1 MFSHRGRVNPV
12 SLGSE
17 ASKFRNGAGTGFEE
31 RPSAFMHQTTPAN
44 MRRIDIVVAALS
56 RPLRLA
62 ILGEPGSGKTSLINF
77 LLDSP
82 VLPLTPLGGARSPIL
97 LRYATEFS
105 AVTVAG
111 LSGTT
116 RLTSRALERTA
127 KPFTAPD
134 TASKIVYQS
143 PSRTKSAERQHAAK
157 ADAQSHASGPSY
169 VDVGAPSLAL
179 RELEFLEIPCMS
191 ADLLSSGRAMRLL
204 RTADAAIWC
213 TVAPQAWK
221 ETERRGWSRRSSR
234 FRSRA
239 ILAVTFRD
247 ALAAREEEAKLH
259 LRLERET
266 RDFFSTRALI
276 SLKPAALD
284 ARRISP
290 VAAGASDEQERFDL
304 RDKVGALIARV
315 SEDRFK
321 RAQSLMQ
328 KLSSHSSGS
337 SAQGAPPVASEFLT
351 SGR

>member
-1 MFSHRGRVNPV
+1 MFSHRGRVNSV
-12 SLGSE
+12 SLGSK
-17 ASKFRNGAGTGFEE
+17 AADLRNGAAAGFEE
-31 RPSAFMHQTTPAN
+31 RPSAFMHQTAPAN
-44 MRRIDIVVAALS
+44 MRRIDLVIAALS

-97 LRYATEFS
+97 LRYAAEFS
-105 AVTVAG
+105 AVAVTG
-111 LSGTT
+111 PSGAT
-116 RLTSRALERTA
+116 RLTSRAMERTA

-143 PSRTKSAERQHAAK
+143 PSRAKTQEQHPAAK
-157 ADAQSHASGPSY
+157 ADAQSHARGPSY

-179 RELEFLEIPCMS
+179 RELEFLEVPCTS
-191 ADLLSSGRAMRLL
+191 EDLLGSGRAVRLL

-234 FRSRA
+234 FRGRA

-247 ALAAREEEAKLH
+247 ALATREEEAKLH

-266 RDFFSTRALI
+266 RDFFSARALI

-284 ARRISP
+284 ARRVSP
-290 VAAGASDEQERFDL
+290 AEASARDEQERFDL
-304 RDKVGALIARV
+304 RDTVRSLIARV
-315 SEDRFK
+315 SEDRFE
-321 RAQSLMQ
+321 RAQRLMQ
-328 KLSSHSSGS
+328 RLSSRS
-337 SAQGAPPVASEFLT
+337 SALSAAHGVPHVAAAPT
-351 SGR
+351 SGA